1 MILACKK
8 KHAKQTKKSGI
19 GSDPP
24 PSMGKIP
31 TFYRFFSGEPPLKE
45 KTKEAVK
52 WKRLREETEEEMEE
66 TAEKNLKPVTNL
78 PRLDQL

>member
-1 MILACKK
+1 MPGYKENRGGEIN
-8 KHAKQTKKSGI
+8 G
-19 GSDPP
+19 
-24 PSMGKIP
+24 GKGVI
-31 TFYRFFSGEPPLKE
+31 KE
-45 KTKEAVK
+45 KL